1 MKNVKHSNKGGALLS
16 VVIVMAIA
24 GILGALAISI
34 AYTNYTMKIVDK
46 KSKDNFYSAEKV
58 LEEICV
64 GLENEASEH
73 YKEAYTYVMSKYDE
87 YNDIQTMEE
96 EFETM
101 FVVSLIEDIQVTGNS
116 GKYLVGTKGAEGSE
130 ATGLYRFVKDNYGT
144 AVYTITAENSQNI
157 IDTLE
162 DGLCLR
168 NINVK
173 YQDGNYH
180 NTITTDIKIA
190 TPDVSFAM
198 ISAMPEIGEYS
209 FIAEGGTLVS
219 GNSGVKLEGKAYSG
233 VGPEGTTNKT
243 AITLNSGS
251 TFDATNTK
259 TILLVSKGD
268 IALNGTSTFKTG
280 EKTALW
286 TESITANY
294 TVANDT
300 KTAQNLLD
308 LSGRVY
314 VKDDTT
320 LNGTDNTLKL
330 AGQYYGYSNKDNDA
344 SLSSAIIINGQ
355 NTSIDMSKL
364 DTLLVAG
371 TAFVGTKDSS
381 YGTNVT
387 ANDILMGDSVAIKSN
402 QLAYLVPTECE
413 GIVTNPMT
421 YAQYQTLSATPDWKQ
436 KALDTYLPT
445 IRNSLSNY
453 GNVEIVEVFSNTNG
467 GTVYLYLNF
476 ASSLKAS
483 EYFMSYY
490 GANKTQVD
498 AFVNNYLKAITFNA
512 NTNDLTRIVTQ
523 GNYLKASTTEN
534 LKAQYS
540 TGTGDVSSTAQELA
554 NYYSSYNALCRK
566 LITNESAL
574 TNTEK
579 TNTVYGNLVNETALQ
594 TFVSQVK
601 SAGSGNYSSNIS
613 VSGNVVTI
621 DGGTVDAII
630 VDNANSTSPYVVDSS
645 HNKGIL
651 IATGDV
657 NITGSVAA
665 TSWDGLIICGGKLT
679 VVGSEC
685 HMKHNPDYIGKVMQ
699 LSCEVKVGS
708 DMVPYDVLD
717 FFTSGSNY
725 SSSSSSDGMTLTD
738 VRNCISYEN
747 YKSE

>member
-1 MKNVKHSNKGGALLS
+1 MKNIKHSNRGGALLS

-34 AYTNYTMKIVDK
+34 AYTNFTMKVVDK

-64 GLENEASEH
+64 GLEKEASDH
-73 YKEAYTYVMSKYDE
+73 YKEAYTYVMSKYNE
-87 YNDIQTMEE
+87 YNDVTTMEE
-96 EFETM
+96 EFATM
-101 FVVSLIEDIQVTGNS
+101 FVVGLIEDIQVTGNS
-116 GKYLVGTKGAEGSE
+116 GKWLIGNKAAEGGTP
-130 ATGLYRFVKDNYGT
+130 TGLYRFVKDNYGT
-144 AVYTITAENSQNI
+144 ADYTITAETNANV

-168 NINVK
+168 NVNVK

-180 NTITTDIKIA
+180 NTITTDIKISI
-190 TPDVSFAM
+190 PDVSFAM

-209 FIAEGGTLVS
+209 YIAEGGTVVAGS
-219 GNSGVKLEGKAYSG
+219 AGVKLVGKAYNG
-233 VGPEGTTNKT
+233 IGPNVTTNTNKT

-251 TFDATNTK
+251 TFDASNTNSV
-259 TILLVSKGD
+259 LLVSKGD
-268 IALNGTSTFKTG
+268 IDLKGTSTFKTG

-294 TVANDT
+294 VKDGSNRNAG
-300 KTAQNLLD
+300 NLVD
-308 LSGRVY
+308 LQGRVY

-320 LNGTDNTLKL
+320 LNGTNNTLKL
-330 AGQYYGYSNKDNDA
+330 AGQYYGYSNKDDDA
-344 SLSSAIIINGQ
+344 GLSSALIINGH

-364 DTLLVAG
+364 DTLLIAG
-371 TAFVGTKDSS
+371 TSFVGTTSS
-381 YGTNVT
+381 DNDYASQNE
-387 ANDILMGDSVAIKSN
+387 DILMGDSVAIKSN

-421 YAQYQTLSATPDWKQ
+421 YAQYETLVATTGWKQ

-453 GNVEIVEVFSNTNG
+453 GNVDIVEAFSND

-476 ASSLKAS
+476 ASSAKAG

-498 AFVNNYLKAITFNA
+498 AFINNYLQAITFKTTA
-512 NTNDLTRIVTQ
+512 NDLTRVVTQ
-523 GNYLKASTTEN
+523 GNYLKATTTTG
-534 LKAQYS
+534 LKAEYATS
-540 TGTGDVSSTAQELA
+540 TGDVSSTAQELA
-554 NYYSSYNALCRK
+554 NYHSSYSALCRK

-574 TNTEK
+574 TDTER
-579 TNTVYGNLVNETALQ
+579 TNTVYQNLVNETVLKN
-594 TFVSQVK
+594 FVAQVK
-601 SAGSGNYSSNIS
+601 AAGASNLSSNIS

-621 DGGTVDAII
+621 DGDALEAII
-630 VDNANSTSPYVVDSS
+630 VDNANETSPYVVSS
-645 HNKGIL
+645 QHNKGIL

-657 NITGSVAA
+657 QISGSAAA
-665 TSWDGLIICGGKLT
+665 TDWDGLIICGGKLT
-679 VVGSEC
+679 VTGGTC
-685 HMKHNPDYIGKVMQ
+685 DLKHNPDYIGKVMQ
-699 LSCEVKVGS
+699 LSCEVKVDGN
-708 DMVPYDVLD
+708 MVPYDVLD

-725 SSSSSSDGMTLTD
+725 SSSSSSDGLTLTD